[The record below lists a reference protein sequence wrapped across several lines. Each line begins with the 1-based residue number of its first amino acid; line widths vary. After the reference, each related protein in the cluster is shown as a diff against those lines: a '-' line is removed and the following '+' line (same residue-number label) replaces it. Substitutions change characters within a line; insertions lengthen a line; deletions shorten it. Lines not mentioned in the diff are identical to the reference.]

1 MTPRVMRGGAQMRLE
16 VSDPS
21 HVGACRRAAQNLASA
36 WQFDEQGVGRVGI
49 VATELAANLIRH
61 AGGGEILLQPIEH
74 ERGPEIEL
82 LSIDRG
88 PGMLMDRCMR
98 DGFSTAGGAG
108 TGLGAVQRL
117 SATFDLYSQ
126 PEAGTVVLARLGTG
140 EGSPASGAAPPAAL
154 EMGAVSVAMRGELEC
169 GDTWS
174 IAMDGRQCALL
185 VVDGLGH
192 GPFAARAAAAAAT
205 AFAAQ
210 PFAAP
215 EETMRALH
223 GALSGTRG
231 AAAACALL
239 DLDDACIQYS
249 GIGNIAATISEG
261 QTRRGLLSHNGTLGS
276 SVARTRQLTYPWPA
290 QALLIVH
297 SDGLSAR
304 WSLAAYPQL
313 AERHAAVIAAVL
325 YREHS
330 RSRDDA
336 TVVVVRRQP

>member
-1 MTPRVMRGGAQMRLE
+1 MRLE

-21 HVGACRRAAQNLASA
+21 HVGACRRAAQNLAGA
-36 WQFDEQGVGRVGI
+36 WQLDEQGIGRVGI

-61 AGGGEILLQPIEH
+61 ARGGEILLQPIEFDG
-74 ERGPEIEL
+74 GPQIEL

-88 PGMLMDRCMR
+88 PGMLRERSLR

-108 TGLGAVQRL
+108 TGLGAVRRL
-117 SATFDLYSQ
+117 SATFDMYSQ

-140 EGSPASGAAPPAAL
+140 GESRSPGAPHPAPL
-154 EMGAVSVAMRGELEC
+154 EIGTISVAMRGELEC

-174 IAMDGRQCALL
+174 LAMDGAQCALL

-192 GPFAARAAAAAAT
+192 GHFAALAAAAAAK
-205 AFAAQ
+205 AFAAR
-210 PFAAP
+210 PFATP

-239 DLDDACIQYS
+239 DPEGACIQYS
-249 GIGNIAATISEG
+249 GVGNIAAVISEEE
-261 QTRRGLLSHNGTLGS
+261 TRRGLLSHNGTLGS
-276 SVARTRQLTYPWPA
+276 SLSRTRQLEYPWPA
-290 QALLIVH
+290 HALLVVH

-330 RSRDDA
+330 RPRDDA
-336 TVVVVRRQP
+336 TVVVMRRRP